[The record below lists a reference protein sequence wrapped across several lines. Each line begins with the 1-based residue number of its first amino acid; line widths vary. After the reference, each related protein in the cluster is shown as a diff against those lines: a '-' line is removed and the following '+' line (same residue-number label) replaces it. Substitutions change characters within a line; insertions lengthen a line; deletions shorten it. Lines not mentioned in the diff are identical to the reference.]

1 LSWDAEVLKYISH
14 SSGTTEGFTN
24 PVVNEANTSHG
35 KLVFAAANPKGV
47 KGKANILNVVFEVIG
62 SEDATCSLDLKF
74 SAMAAAYTF
83 TDLLPDVE
91 TVTTDVKVKGFIKGF
106 SISQN
111 YPNPFNPDTKITY
124 QLPKAEHVSLE
135 IYNLLGQR
143 IRTLVNENKE
153 AGIYEIQWNGKDE
166 AGRDMPAGMYSYK
179 IKAGN
184 FSEIK
189 KMSFVK

>member
-1 LSWDAEVLKYISH
+1 
-14 SSGTTEGFTN
+14 
-24 PVVNEANTSHG
+24 
-35 KLVFAAANPKGV
+35 
-47 KGKANILNVVFEVIG
+47 
-62 SEDATCSLDLKF
+62 
-74 SAMAAAYTF
+74 
-83 TDLLPDVE
+83 
-91 TVTTDVKVKGFIKGF
+91 
-106 SISQN
+106 
-111 YPNPFNPDTKITY
+111 
-124 QLPKAEHVSLE
+124 VSLE

-143 IRTLVNENKE
+143 IRTLVNEIKE